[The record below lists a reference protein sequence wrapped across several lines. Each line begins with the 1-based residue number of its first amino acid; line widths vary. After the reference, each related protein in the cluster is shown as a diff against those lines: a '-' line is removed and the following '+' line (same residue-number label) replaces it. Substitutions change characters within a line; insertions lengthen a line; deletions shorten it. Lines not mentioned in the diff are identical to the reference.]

1 MWPVRRQR
9 EHNCLAY
16 TRSRERANEPQE
28 ISLASGTAWS
38 YRHCSSRNSRLRC
51 LAGWS
56 LVIENFWLNAAYS
69 VTPTILIGLVFWFVM
84 RSILRADRD
93 ERESYSKIE
102 QEEREKRGLA
112 DPNKG

>member
-1 MWPVRRQR
+1 MWPVRPQR

-16 TRSRERANEPQE
+16 TRSRERANQSQE
-28 ISLASGTAWS
+28 ISLASGKAWAHCHRGS
-38 YRHCSSRNSRLRC
+38 RHSRLRC
-51 LAGWS
+51 LAGWN

-102 QEEREKRGLA
+102 QEERAKRGLA
-112 DPNKG
+112 EPNKG